1 MNRIFFALLL
11 TVVLTLTASCTLA
24 ATDITIDTGLP
35 QFDIHFAAT
44 EDVTVESMAGDG
56 YCLITF
62 GDIDTGNP
70 NKMIYMATITISEE
84 TGMDGK
90 NLSDLTDEQI
100 KQLFD
105 QVVLADEGGENPFAY
120 EVIDMDDGVRAL
132 SIVNGVTREEAWVF
146 TIRDGVLVQ
155 MFGFT
160 MNSTPVTDEDIKNT
174 ITLMDKLEF
183 VPKSETSLKVEQ

>member
-35 QFDIHFAAT
+35 EFDIHFAAT

-62 GDIDTGNP
+62 GNLNPDIP
-70 NKMIYMATITISEE
+70 NQMIYMATITTTEE

-90 NLSDLTDEQI
+90 NFSDLTDEQI
-100 KQLFD
+100 KQLFEH
-105 QVVLADEGGENPFAY
+105 VVLANEGGDNPYVY
-120 EVIDMDDGVRAL
+120 EVIDMDGGVRAL
-132 SIVNGVTREEAWVF
+132 SIVNEVTREEAWVF

-155 MFGFT
+155 MFGFAI
-160 MNSTPVTDEDIKNT
+160 NSTPVTDEDIKNT